1 MLRIE
6 SCVRHTTDAGREF
19 IFWKKNKK
27 EYAYDD
33 GVGRQVWSGV
43 WKRAA
48 NYEQKES

>member
-1 MLRIE
+1 MQGE
-6 SCVRHTTDAGREF
+6 SSFFE
-19 IFWKKNKK
+19 KKKKK

-43 WKRAA
+43 WMRAA